1 MKKSIQLRSVEERA
15 LFFKKNLNKLQLNQ
29 LSTEVNYQENELETE
44 AITDEFEN
52 IDFEIKDAVAVS
64 EIEESNMNN
73 DLLDDLMEIS
83 DTDIL

>member
-52 IDFEIKDAVAVS
+52 IDFEITDAVAVS
-64 EIEESNMNN
+64 EIEESNKNN

-83 DTDIL
+83 DTEIL